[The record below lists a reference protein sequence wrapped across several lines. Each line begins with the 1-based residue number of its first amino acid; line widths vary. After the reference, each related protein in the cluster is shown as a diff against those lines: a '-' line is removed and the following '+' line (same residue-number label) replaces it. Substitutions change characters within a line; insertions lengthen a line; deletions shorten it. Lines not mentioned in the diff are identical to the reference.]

1 LKEKG
6 IGMLVTNGNPDRE
19 SDFQIVIR
27 ISIGAGE
34 SEEIRSALAWGVS
47 EREEIFDPYEVDRYW
62 DQQNASTTRDGH
74 SMYMLAKTKS
84 ALEKSLLDAP
94 VDSSAILPMRRT
106 NIERGIALVEKAL
119 RLALKAASI
128 LASKHA
134 IADLTA
140 D

>member
-1 LKEKG
+1 
-6 IGMLVTNGNPDRE
+6 MLVTNGNPDRE

-47 EREEIFDPYEVDRYW
+47 ERRREEIFDPYEVDRYW

>member
-1 LKEKG
+1 
-6 IGMLVTNGNPDRE
+6 MLVTNGNPDRE